1 MRMTKDLLGALTF
14 TGIGALALAA
24 CWRYEMGTA
33 LRMGP
38 GYFPRIVSG
47 LILIL
52 SVVNVIRALCDPAGD
67 ARLGFA
73 WRPLSI
79 LLLSITGFAL
89 LIQPF
94 GIVPAV
100 AFLVVGS
107 WFANP
112 ARRLRSLPPLL
123 AVGIALP
130 ILIFNIGLNMPLK
143 ILGF

>member
-1 MRMTKDLLGALTF
+1 MRMTKDLLGGLIF
-14 TGIGALALAA
+14 TGIGALALAV

-47 LILIL
+47 LMLIL
-52 SVVNVIRALCDPAGD
+52 GAVNVMRALRDPSGGAQ
-67 ARLGFA
+67 LGFA
-73 WRPLSI
+73 WRPLSSMM
-79 LLLSITGFAL
+79 LSITGFAL

-100 AFLVVGS
+100 AFLVLGS
-107 WFANP
+107 WFSNP
-112 ARRLRSLPPLL
+112 GRRLQSLPLLL